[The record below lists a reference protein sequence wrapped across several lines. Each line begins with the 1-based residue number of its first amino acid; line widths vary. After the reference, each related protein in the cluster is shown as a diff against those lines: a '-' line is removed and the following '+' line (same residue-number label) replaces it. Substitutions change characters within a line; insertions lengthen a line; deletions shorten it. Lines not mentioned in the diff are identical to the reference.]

1 MTDKKDAR
9 KAIEDLDLEAHLARA
24 GRAAT
29 AFAQGAVSRAG
40 GFARDHRETAHDWLD
55 RAEGEVDRVTGG
67 RGRAYVATVRSGLA
81 SGVDAVADQA
91 PDEAGGGSDG
101 STADGGAPDPASGP
115 DVPDADASE
124 TGAPDTEGTDR

>member
-29 AFAQGAVSRAG
+29 AFAQGAVTRAG
-40 GFARDHRETAHDWLD
+40 GFARDHRETAHGWIE
-55 RAEGEVDRVTGG
+55 RAEGEVDRVTKGKG
-67 RGRAYVATVRSGLA
+67 RDVVSKVR

-91 PDEAGGGSDG
+91 PEA
-101 STADGGAPDPASGP
+101 ADQAPDEP
-115 DVPDADASE
+115 
-124 TGAPDTEGTDR
+124 TNGTDR

>member
-40 GFARDHRETAHDWLD
+40 GFARDHRETAHEWLD

-91 PDEAGGGSDG
+91 PDEAGD
-101 STADGGAPDPASGP
+101 APDGGAPDPASGP

>member
-40 GFARDHRETAHDWLD
+40 GFARDHRETAHDWLG

-67 RGRAYVATVRSGLA
+67 KAHDYVAKVRSGLA

-91 PDEAGGGSDG
+91 PDEPTAGTGPGDS
-101 STADGGAPDPASGP
+101 APGTPPTD
-115 DVPDADASE
+115 
-124 TGAPDTEGTDR
+124 GTDR